1 MTKET
6 EAVLLYTAAV
16 KDGKAFVS
24 KEYVEKIEEVFRKNK
39 DMCLKKRFDKKRN
52 CYCLAVIPA
61 KLPDEVYQNIIDYL
75 NQRLKKNF
83 KYDTKET
90 QQLINQRF
98 AEGYGIE
105 DFKKVID
112 NMICEWHD
120 DKEMSRFLRP
130 ITLFGNKFESY
141 LNIVKAVSKNRIAG
155 EPSYNINIVQSN
167 AMHNTEIKG
176 I

>member
-6 EAVLLYTAAV
+6 EAVLFYTAAI
-16 KDGKAFVS
+16 KDGTASVS
-24 KEYVEKIEEVFRKNK
+24 KEYVERIDEVFRKNK

-52 CYCLAVIPA
+52 CYCLAIIPA
-61 KLPDEVYQNIIDYL
+61 KLPDEVYKNIIDYL
-75 NQRLKKNF
+75 NQRLKKSF

-112 NMICEWHD
+112 NMINEWYD
-120 DKEMSRFLRP
+120 DKEMSRYLRP

-141 LNIVKAVSKNRIAG
+141 LNIVKAVSKNHIAG
-155 EPSYNINIVQSN
+155 KPSFNIDVIQND
-167 AMHNTEIKG
+167 AMNNTEIRYS
-176 I
+176 